1 MPESEGV
8 TPLMSSPPL
17 TPPQSHSP
25 LPSPSL
31 SSSPPSLLPPMED
44 QAPAQLSATSRHS
57 TSPPLPVCERLSPL
71 PPRESTTP
79 PSGEALPP
87 SVESQSQY
95 PDGFM
100 ITVDHLLKMII
111 TVQRGYIKNYTN
123 TLHTASGATLFRMA
137 KGRSMRATART
148 RSRVPV
154 RVRARRQPTLTATR
168 SRLIK
173 DHAFQDPRRMGRETG
188 REKTGR
194 ARAGAAARARC
205 SSS

>member
-1 MPESEGV
+1 V

-57 TSPPLPVCERLSPL
+57 TSPPLPVSSTVCERLSPL